1 MLRLTLATL
10 AALSLP
16 SVADAQTAP
25 NDPQSLPESFGQTA
39 PPPTT
44 TPSDSVPMES
54 STLPSQTPSVQ
65 PLPSMTSPL
74 STTVDIGAQPSA
86 VVDANRVVEGDWVR
100 YDTDGAPGLSQT
112 EFSTW
117 IAQLFANA
125 RTTPVT
131 PDYDTVAFTQ
141 ADVTKDGAIQKGE
154 FLAFLQG
161 R

>member
-16 SVADAQTAP
+16 AAAQAQTTP
-25 NDPQSLPESFGQTA
+25 NDPQSPPESFNQTA
-39 PPPTT
+39 APPTT
-44 TPSDSVPMES
+44 TPSDSVPMD
-54 STLPSQTPSVQ
+54 STTPPAQ
-65 PLPSMTSPL
+65 PQPSMTSPL
-74 STTVDIGAQPSA
+74 PSTVDIDVQPSPA
-86 VVDANRVVEGDWVR
+86 VDASRVVEGDWAR
-100 YDTDGAPGLSQT
+100 YDTDGVPGLSQT

-125 RTTPVT
+125 RTTPST
-131 PDYDTVAFTQ
+131 PDYYPVAFTQ
-141 ADVTKDGAIQKGE
+141 ADVSKDGVIEKGE